1 MLILWKLYNYIVRSS
16 LLIFL
21 FIHGFPSFV
30 TVFIQNNI
38 VFILDRQFSCS
49 SNIQTDWVYS

>member
-1 MLILWKLYNYIVRSS
+1 MFIITTVQLNFELKDLTFYIYTW
-16 LLIFL
+16 F
-21 FIHGFPSFV
+21 SFN

-49 SNIQTDWVYS
+49 SNIQTD